1 MRGKP
6 CPEAMSSQS
15 RIPSLFISC
24 NSDSDT
30 RKTFPPLRQS
40 HMLNVINV
48 QCQLCVCVGSHLC
61 AHGCDEGECRCWSE
75 HICLHELSV
84 EMTGILCMDHRDY
97 FSWHMIPYVESLQTD
112 HMSCLP
118 DMHCLVKATQD
129 FPCV

>member
-1 MRGKP
+1 MQSIKMAQAKSTNPVMASASARSFPGLGLMCQKRAGQP

-15 RIPSLFISC
+15 HMPSLVISC

-30 RKTFPPLRQS
+30 RKNFPPLRQS

-61 AHGCDEGECRCWSE
+61 AHGCVKGECRCWSE

-84 EMTGILCMDHRDY
+84 EMTGI
-97 FSWHMIPYVESLQTD
+97 
-112 HMSCLP
+112 
-118 DMHCLVKATQD
+118 
-129 FPCV
+129 